1 MAGLPYNCRCFTVT
15 GNVAGMPNPS
25 ATGNGG
31 SGSGS
36 GSGGVIA
43 PGIRGACS
51 PSGPVISSYPPADI
65 VAQGFGANVPLSS
78 LVGSGTNIPLTG
90 SPFTI
95 SSSGCYTFYMQ
106 GGGGGG
112 GGGGSDWR
120 GGTPSSYPAPYITGL
135 APGGPGGIGGV
146 GQFVMVSL
154 FLLAGDI
161 INYTVG
167 FGGNGGYSGG
177 SSANGS
183 PGSDGQPTV
192 VAITRANSMVFQ
204 FIALG
209 GKGGQGG
216 FAASGNYSYNNLI
229 LLPGNAG
236 SNGAGGVGISTSPS
250 QVGTAGICVWNSTP
264 PFTSIYNYSF
274 YSPSGSANWFGS
286 PGTGGS
292 FIATCSSPST
302 EVVRVP
308 ASGYG
313 VGGNGCGSYESPYT
327 SHGYGG
333 GDGFLLLVK
342 YS

>member
-15 GNVAGMPNPS
+15 GNVAGVPNPS
-25 ATGNGG
+25 ATGNNGG
-31 SGSGS
+31 SG
-36 GSGGVIA
+36 GSGGSGGIV
-43 PGIRGACS
+43 PGVRGACS
-51 PSGPVISSYPPADI
+51 PSGPVISYYPPSDI

-112 GGGGSDWR
+112 GGGGLDWR
-120 GGTPSSYPAPYITGL
+120 GGTPNSYPAPYITGL

-154 FLLAGDI
+154 FLLVGDI
-161 INYTVG
+161 LAYTVG
-167 FGGNGGYSGG
+167 FGGNGGYSANAGG
-177 SSANGS
+177 SS
-183 PGSDGQPTV
+183 GSDGQPTV
-192 VAITRANSMVFQ
+192 ASIARAGVTVFQ

-236 SNGAGGVGISTSPS
+236 SNGAGGVGVATSSP
-250 QVGTAGICVWNSTP
+250 QAGDAGICVWNSFP
-264 PFTSIYNYSF
+264 PLTNIYNFSS

-292 FIATCSSPST
+292 IIATCSSPST
-302 EVVRVP
+302 EVARVP

-313 VGGNGCGSYESPYT
+313 IGGNGCGSYESPYT
-327 SHGYGG
+327 SHGYDGG
-333 GDGFLLLVK
+333 NGFLLLVK